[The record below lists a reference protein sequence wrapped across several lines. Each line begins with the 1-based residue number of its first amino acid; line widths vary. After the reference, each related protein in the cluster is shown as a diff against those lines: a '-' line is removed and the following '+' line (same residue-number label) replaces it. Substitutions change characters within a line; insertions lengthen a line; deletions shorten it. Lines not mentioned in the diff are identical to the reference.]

1 MSWTSRLKKAVGGD
15 AEPAAQVARIAPA
28 RVAPADAK
36 SLGRAGLVELLRG
49 DLVEISEGKL
59 ALDEIDA
66 DGHLFDFGYVDS
78 LSAVVFLARIEDRFG
93 IQIEDLALIE
103 TLTSVNAVADHIER
117 GA

>member
-1 MSWTSRLKKAVGGD
+1 MSWTSRLKQAVGAE
-15 AEPAAQVARIAPA
+15 AEPAPQVARIALM
-28 RVAPADAK
+28 RVAPTDAK

-59 ALDEIDA
+59 TPGDIDA

-93 IQIEDLALIE
+93 IQIEDLA
-103 TLTSVNAVADHIER
+103 
-117 GA
+117 